1 MKLSAIN
8 TYLNEILQPSRFNDY
23 CPNGLQIEGRSEVNK
38 IVTGVTASQAL
49 LDEAVSRNADAIL
62 VHHGY
67 FWRGEMLEIVGMK
80 KRRIQTLLKHDISLF
95 AYHLPLDAHPVFGNN
110 VMLGKQL
117 NLAIDRWLDEKQ
129 MVAMVTLPAP
139 TSLADLCAVIKTQL
153 GRTPQLV
160 AGSKTSIQ
168 TIAWCTGAAQQ
179 YIDIA
184 IAADVD
190 VFISGEISE
199 QTVHAVRESNT
210 AYIAAGHH
218 ATERYGIQALG
229 KHLSEQLGL
238 VHEFVEIDNPV

>member
-1 MKLSAIN
+1 MS
-8 TYLNEILQPSRFNDY
+8 
-23 CPNGLQIEGRSEVNK
+23 
-38 IVTGVTASQAL
+38 
-49 LDEAVSRNADAIL
+49 
-62 VHHGY
+62 
-67 FWRGEMLEIVGMK
+67 EIVGIK
-80 KRRIQTLLKHDISLF
+80 KRRIQTLLQHDISLF
-95 AYHLPLDAHPVFGNN
+95 AYHLPLDAHPDFGNN
-110 VMLGKQL
+110 VTLGKQL
-117 NLAIDRWLDEKQ
+117 NLAVDKWLDDKQ
-129 MVAMVTLPAP
+129 MLAMATLPAP
-139 TSLADLCAVIKTQL
+139 VPLADLCALIETQL

-218 ATERYGIQALG
+218 ATERYGVQALG
-229 KHLSEQLGL
+229 QHLSEQLGL
-238 VHEFVEIDNPV
+238 EHEFVEIDNPV